1 MADAESLVLPIPTS
15 LEGVLKR
22 PILKPTLIPNW
33 AARVL
38 PNGLEDPKVFEDHT
52 RNFMGDIEV
61 CATDNEGNALS
72 LPYNAVLDGCDC
84 RRLALLDQCI
94 PKGNPLLQLLDSM
107 PMFEDDIHKELKE
120 VIGFGDVETI
130 MGILYTDK
138 SFFTASHV
146 DHMCTMGWMLL
157 LEGRK
162 TFYFWDGNDQKVIAA
177 WESCLNEGRKI
188 LPRAQYHFVVEA
200 GSLVYIPPGDHPAQ
214 CKLGQLKDGGK
225 SFCRRDKAH
234 VTLVEEAHGVNMADA
249 ESLILPIPT
258 SLEGVL
264 KRPILKPTLI
274 PNWVAR
280 VLSNGLAD
288 PKVFEDHTRNFM
300 GDIEV
305 CATDNEGN
313 ALSLPYN
320 AVLDGCD
327 GRRLALLDQCI
338 PKGNPL
344 LQLLDSMPMF
354 EDDIHKELKEFIGF
368 GDVETKMGILYTDKS
383 FFTASHV
390 DHMCTMGWML
400 LLEGRKTFYFWDGND
415 QKVVEKFL
423 KISCGMVLMI
433 VTGVSLLSERGII
446 VIYNIHLVAM
456 IGTKEDSFMLHQRS
470 KLEKLQLDV
479 IDYFH
484 VTVPISFIRKVGSVR
499 AKNIQPIGFQY
510 AKVFFK
516 EDSWLKALFTLQGGK
531 AQKCDISPSESA
543 WALRIQRGKAQKK
556 ALSAIRGSEKKRK
569 SRHMSEALQKFG
581 EEAPADT

>member
-38 PNGLEDPKVFEDHT
+38 PNGLADPKVFEDHIW
-52 RNFMGDIEV
+52 NFMGDIEV

-72 LPYNAVLDGCDC
+72 LPYNAVLDGCDD

-94 PKGNPLLQLLDSM
+94 PKGNPLLQFLDSM

-120 VIGFGDVETI
+120 VIGFGDAKTK

-162 TFYFWDGNDQKVIAA
+162 TFYFWDGNDQKVMAA

-234 VTLVEEAHGVNMADA
+234 VTLVEEAHGGRYVKVQDMWDA
-249 ESLILPIPT
+249 IRAS
-258 SLEGVL
+258 
-264 KRPILKPTLI
+264 KR
-274 PNWVAR
+274 
-280 VLSNGLAD
+280 
-288 PKVFEDHTRNFM
+288 
-300 GDIEV
+300 
-305 CATDNEGN
+305 CATKERKEDVLQN
-313 ALSLPYN
+313 AGLSGVSILWRLYN
-320 AVLDGCD
+320 LYG
-327 GRRLALLDQCI
+327 
-338 PKGNPL
+338 
-344 LQLLDSMPMF
+344 F
-354 EDDIHKELKEFIGF
+354 DISRDLVY
-368 GDVETKMGILYTDKS
+368 D
-383 FFTASHV
+383 
-390 DHMCTMGWML
+390 
-400 LLEGRKTFYFWDGND
+400 
-415 QKVVEKFL
+415 VVEKFL

-433 VTGVSLLSERGII
+433 VTSVSLLSERGII
-446 VIYNIHLVAM
+446 VICNIHLVAM
-456 IGTKEDSFMLHQRS
+456 IGTKEEFFMLHQRS

-484 VTVPISFIRKVGSVR
+484 VAVPISFIRKVGSVR

-516 EDSWLKALFTLQGGK
+516 EDRAGPIG
-531 AQKCDISPSESA
+531 
-543 WALRIQRGKAQKK
+543 
-556 ALSAIRGSEKKRK
+556 AIY
-569 SRHMSEALQKFG
+569 AAFCT
-581 EEAPADT
+581 APAPSHSMPTSSATKAARSCVAANFPTPVALHPTNQVPYQLDDDALIASISRWPLAGDVSNEAIDVLAERSFFAAMLVVPLQLFGNPSPLVSKYPATPFVHTLVYVSFDTGGEL

>member
-1 MADAESLVLPIPTS
+1 MAMIRSWFKSGAYGEGNNEFAHINLRSNRDEANQLQNYIDAHMYMLEPLHFGETTISWDSKDVYAKVLEWRHYKRRSKSSGMVSSINPKPTQSMIKLDVTSLVFCQYLMIIVVIFVDVNMADAESLVLPIPTS

-38 PNGLEDPKVFEDHT
+38 PNGL
-52 RNFMGDIEV
+52 
-61 CATDNEGNALS
+61 
-72 LPYNAVLDGCDC
+72 
-84 RRLALLDQCI
+84 
-94 PKGNPLLQLLDSM
+94 
-107 PMFEDDIHKELKE
+107 
-120 VIGFGDVETI
+120 
-130 MGILYTDK
+130 
-138 SFFTASHV
+138 
-146 DHMCTMGWMLL
+146 
-157 LEGRK
+157 
-162 TFYFWDGNDQKVIAA
+162 
-177 WESCLNEGRKI
+177 
-188 LPRAQYHFVVEA
+188 
-200 GSLVYIPPGDHPAQ
+200 
-214 CKLGQLKDGGK
+214 
-225 SFCRRDKAH
+225 
-234 VTLVEEAHGVNMADA
+234 
-249 ESLILPIPT
+249 
-258 SLEGVL
+258 
-264 KRPILKPTLI
+264 
-274 PNWVAR
+274 
-280 VLSNGLAD
+280 AD

-313 ALSLPYN
+313 ALSLPYY

-354 EDDIHKELKEFIGF
+354 EDDIHNELKEVIGF

-456 IGTKEDSFMLHQRS
+456 IGTKEESFMLHQRS

-484 VTVPISFIRKVGSVR
+484 VAVPISFIRKVGSVR
-499 AKNIQPIGFQY
+499 AENIQPIGFQY
-510 AKVFFK
+510 TKVFFK
-516 EDSWLKALFTLQGGK
+516 EDRTSFKTTLGYTQYQLVFGKEAILPIEVQLANLRVLASGRDRPSKQLRSRILELERLELDRTAAIEHYAAHAMHRKKNKGLKRGMLVLRYDNRFDTRMDKRFMVRWEGPFLIYKKYTNGSYRLQ
-531 AQKCDISPSESA
+531 DISGKLYKTRVNGWRLKPFFQRFDSTFMFDLPAGTEEDEEEQPSSSYHHQHCVGGLE
-543 WALRIQRGKAQKK
+543 
-556 ALSAIRGSEKKRK
+556 
-569 SRHMSEALQKFG
+569 
-581 EEAPADT
+581 T